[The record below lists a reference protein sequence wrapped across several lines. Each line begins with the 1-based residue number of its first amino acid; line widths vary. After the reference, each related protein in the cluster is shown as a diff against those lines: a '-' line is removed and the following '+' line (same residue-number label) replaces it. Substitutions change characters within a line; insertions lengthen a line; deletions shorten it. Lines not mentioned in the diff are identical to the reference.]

1 MKLFS
6 CSKAH
11 IYRAVLISCLLS
23 ATSTGFAQTSSTM
36 TNYFELE
43 QQTHAA
49 LAQYY
54 RWYQVYEVPF
64 TPARIANQ
72 KDILSDDV
80 EIISQMGTSK
90 GKTGLEDRLKVFA
103 GWKNAHHVKN
113 TQVTR
118 TAQGQLQLEADIVYQ
133 NIRPDDSKF
142 SYTLHYSALLSPH
155 AQDLPVFERLE
166 LKPTGEVKQF
176 KFESAYAQNRAKSL
190 MHYWLYLV
198 ETSHQDS
205 GKFQEILAPNF
216 ALQLSDQT
224 HISNLAQLTQ
234 WLASIPKRIQSSTHA
249 YNNLQVTE
257 RADGTMQLSVDFD
270 WKGINLAGQH
280 MVGAT
285 HHEWVLA
292 NHMDE
297 RFARIQSMQVTMLTP
312 FQLAP

>member
-1 MKLFS
+1 
-6 CSKAH
+6 
-11 IYRAVLISCLLS
+11 
-23 ATSTGFAQTSSTM
+23 M
-36 TNYFELE
+36 THHFELE

-72 KDILSDDV
+72 KDILSDDI

-90 GKTGLEDRLKVFA
+90 GKAGLEDRLKVFA
-103 GWKNAHHVKN
+103 GWKNAHHVQN
-113 TQVTR
+113 TQVRR

-142 SYTLHYSALLSPH
+142 SYTLHYSTLLSPR

-166 LKPTGEVKQF
+166 LTPTGEVKEF
-176 KFESAYAQNRAKSL
+176 KFEPAYAQNRARSL

-205 GKFQEILAPNF
+205 GKFLEILAPNF

-224 HISNLAQLTQ
+224 RISTLAQLTQ
-234 WLASIPKRIQSSTHA
+234 WLASIPSRIQSSTHA
-249 YNNLQVTE
+249 YKNLQVT
-257 RADGTMQLSVDFD
+257 ALSDGTIRVSVDFD
-270 WKGINLAGQH
+270 WRGINLVGQQ

-285 HHEWVLA
+285 HHEWLLI
-292 NHMDE
+292 NNMDE